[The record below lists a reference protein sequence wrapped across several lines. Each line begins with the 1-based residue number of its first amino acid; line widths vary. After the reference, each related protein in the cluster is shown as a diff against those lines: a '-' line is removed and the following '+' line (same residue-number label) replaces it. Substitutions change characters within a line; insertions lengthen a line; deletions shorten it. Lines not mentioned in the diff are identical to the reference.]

1 MRSEKFMPE
10 LVDHQ
15 DRLQM
20 LIEGAD
26 TVRNEE
32 YFADLSQAEVDQKNE
47 QFALNASELNKIE
60 LRKKE
65 EMDKFKAEMKPLEII
80 YSNLLEEITLKKERR
95 TGRLFDIIDTE
106 SSMMLTYDENGDLI
120 ASRRLRPEEK
130 KGQSK
135 LFIPN
140 NRVINKAVNE

>member
-1 MRSEKFMPE
+1 
-10 LVDHQ
+10 
-15 DRLQM
+15 
-20 LIEGAD
+20 
-26 TVRNEE
+26 
-32 YFADLSQAEVDQKNE
+32 
-47 QFALNASELNKIE
+47 
-60 LRKKE
+60 
-65 EMDKFKAEMKPLEII
+65 MDKFKAEMKPLEII

-140 NRVINKAVNE
+140 NRVTNKAVNE